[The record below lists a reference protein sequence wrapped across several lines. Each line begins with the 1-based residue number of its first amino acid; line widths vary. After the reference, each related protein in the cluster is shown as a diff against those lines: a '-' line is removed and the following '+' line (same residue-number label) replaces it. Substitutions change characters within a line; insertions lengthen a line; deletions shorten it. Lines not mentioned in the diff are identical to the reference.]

1 MKKYT
6 LHPLVAALVLTAPA
20 MSAFATE
27 GYFSHG
33 YGMKA
38 KGMGGAATTY
48 TDSAFAGANNPALSS
63 WAGNRTE
70 AGLDWFSP
78 KRSTDA
84 ALGGPNTITSD
95 SNNFLIPEFGYNRTH
110 DAKWSYGV
118 SVYGNGGMNTD
129 YPTNPVGGGNT
140 PMGVNLQ
147 QLIIAPTLSYKLDE
161 TQSVGV
167 SPLLIYQTME
177 VKGIGHFHGGSLGN
191 WSSNGNA
198 LSNNGASSST
208 GMGVRLGYFKKLS
221 DSVNVGAS
229 YAPKVKMGQFD
240 KYSGLFNSTFDIPEN
255 YNLGAS
261 IKITPDVQLSMDYQR
276 INYNKVKAIGNPT
289 ANLLQCRGGQGDA
302 SYCLGA
308 ANGAG
313 FGWQNINVI
322 KLGIEWKQTSAL
334 TLRAGYNHSGNP
346 VKSEDVTF
354 NIMAPGIM
362 TKHYTLGGT
371 YELDKAAEVTFAYM
385 VAPERAVTGPN
396 LFKGQKMGGN
406 DVPANATD
414 TIRMK
419 QQSLGIQYAWKF

>member
-1 MKKYT
+1 MNKFA
-6 LHPLVAALVLTAPA
+6 LRPLVAALVLTAPV
-20 MSAFATE
+20 MSAFATD

-84 ALGGPNTITSD
+84 AMLGGSTVTSN
-95 SNNFLIPEFGYNRTH
+95 SNNFYIPEFGYNRTY

-129 YPTNPVGGGNT
+129 YPTNPVGGADS
-140 PMGVNLQ
+140 MGVNLE
-147 QLIIAPTLSYKLDE
+147 QLIVAPTLSYKLDE
-161 TQSVGV
+161 SQSVGI
-167 SPLLIYQTME
+167 SPLFIYQTIE
-177 VKGIGHFHGGSLGN
+177 VKGIGHFSTFGGGN
-191 WSSNGNA
+191 WSTNSNA
-198 LSNNGASSST
+198 LSNKGKSSST
-208 GMGVRLGYFKKLS
+208 GMGVRIGYFKKLNA
-221 DSVNVGAS
+221 DVDVGVS
-229 YAPKVKMGQFD
+229 YAPKTKMSQFD
-240 KYSGLFNSTFDIPEN
+240 EYTGLFNGTFDIPEN

-261 IKITPDVQLSMDYQR
+261 MKVSPDVKLSLDYQR
-276 INYNKVKAIGNPT
+276 INYNNVKAIGNPT
-289 ANLLQCRGGQGDA
+289 ANMLQCNGQGA
-302 SYCLGA
+302 ASSYCLGG

-322 KLGIEWKQTSAL
+322 KIGVEWKQTAEL
-334 TLRAGYNHSGNP
+334 TLRAGYNRSDNP
-346 VKSEDVTF
+346 VQSKDVTF

-362 TKHYTLGGT
+362 TTHYTLGGT
-371 YELDKAAEVTFAYM
+371 YALDKEREVTAAYM
-385 VAPERAVTGPN
+385 YAPENSVSGPS
-396 LFKGQKMGGN
+396 LFAGMGISGN
-406 DVPANATD
+406 D

-419 QQSLGIQYAWKF
+419 QQSLGIQFGWKF

>member
-1 MKKYT
+1 MKKFT
-6 LHPLVAALVLTAPA
+6 LRPLVAALVLTAPV
-20 MSAFATE
+20 MSAFATD

-84 ALGGPNTITSD
+84 ALAGGATVTSD

-129 YPTNPVGGGNT
+129 YPTNPVGGGTT

-147 QLIIAPTLSYKLDE
+147 QLIVAPTLSYKLDE

-167 SPLLIYQTME
+167 SPLLIYQTIDI
-177 VKGIGHFHGGSLGN
+177 KGISHFGQMGASQN
-191 WSSNGNA
+191 SA
-198 LSNNGASSST
+198 KLSNNGTSSST
-208 GMGVRLGYFKKLS
+208 GMGVRLGYFAK
-221 DSVNVGAS
+221 VNDRLDVGVS
-229 YAPKVKMGQFD
+229 YSPKTKMSKFD
-240 KYSGLFNSTFDIPEN
+240 EYTGLFNSSFDIPEN
-255 YNLGAS
+255 YNVGAA
-261 IKITPDVQLSMDYQR
+261 IKVMPTVKLSMDYQR
-276 INYNKVKAIGNPT
+276 INYNKVKAIGAPT
-289 ANLLQCRGGQGDA
+289 ANLLACMGGD
-302 SYCLGA
+302 SSSCLGG
-308 ANGAG
+308 ANGPG

-322 KLGIEWKQTSAL
+322 KLGVEWQQTAAL
-334 TLRAGYNHSGNP
+334 TLRAGYNRSDNP
-346 VKSEDVTF
+346 VQSKDVTF

-362 TKHYTLGGT
+362 TKHYTFGGT
-371 YELDKAAEVTFAYM
+371 YELDKTAEVTLAYM
-385 VAPERAVTGPN
+385 YAPESTVTGTN
-396 LFKGQKMGGN
+396 LFAPGM
-406 DVPANATD
+406 VPAGSTD

-419 QQSLGIQYAWKF
+419 QQSLGVQYAWKF

>member
-1 MKKYT
+1 MNKFA
-6 LHPLVAALVLTAPA
+6 LRPLVAALVLTAPV
-20 MSAFATE
+20 MSAFATD

-84 ALGGPNTITSD
+84 AMANPSGSTVTSN
-95 SNNFLIPEFGYNRTH
+95 SNDFFIPEFGYNRTY

-129 YPTNPVGGGNT
+129 YPTNPVGGADA
-140 PMGVNLQ
+140 MGVNLE
-147 QLIIAPTLSYKLDE
+147 QLVIAPTLSYKLDE
-161 TQSVGV
+161 TQSVGI
-167 SPLLIYQTME
+167 SPLLIYQTIE
-177 VKGIGHFHGGSLGN
+177 VKGIGHFNGAAMGY
-191 WSSNGNA
+191 WSSNGGA
-198 LSNNGASSST
+198 LSNNGKSAST
-208 GMGVRLGYFKKLS
+208 GMGVRLGYFKKLTA
-221 DSVNVGAS
+221 DVDVGAS
-229 YAPKVKMGQFD
+229 YSPKTQMSKFD
-240 KYSGLFNSTFDIPEN
+240 KYTGLFNGTFDIPEN
-255 YNLGAS
+255 YSLGAS
-261 IKITPDVQLSMDYQR
+261 MKVMPDVKLSLDYQR
-276 INYNKVKAIGNPT
+276 INYNNVKAIGNPT
-289 ANLLQCRGGQGDA
+289 ANMLPCNGGNNGDA

-322 KLGIEWKQTSAL
+322 KLGVEWKQAAAL
-334 TLRAGYNHSGNP
+334 TLRAGYNRSDNP
-346 VKSEDVTF
+346 VQSKDVTF

-362 TKHYTLGGT
+362 TTHYTFGGT
-371 YELDKAAEVTFAYM
+371 YALDKDSEITAAYM
-385 VAPERAVTGPN
+385 YSPQNTVTGAN
-396 LFKGQKMGGN
+396 LFN
-406 DVPANATD
+406 PAGTD

-419 QQSLGIQYAWKF
+419 QQSLGIQFGWKF